1 MASHSRPLANILFK
15 NASKKGVKKVEVEK
29 VTKPTN
35 KK

>member
-1 MASHSRPLANILFK
+1 MASHSRQLANLLCK
-15 NASKKGVKKVEVEK
+15 NAPKKGVKKVETEK